1 MASPD
6 SIHDQSAS
14 SVAESG
20 RTEKSK
26 LAHVAGNQQRLDVAH
41 PIYGIVPVSF
51 GPSVRFRTALVLTP
65 VAATALRQ

>member
-1 MASPD
+1 MPSPD

-14 SVAESG
+14 SVVESG

-26 LAHVAGNQQRLDVAH
+26 LAHVDSNPQRSDVAY

-51 GPSVRFRTALVLTP
+51 GLSVRFRTALVLTP
-65 VAATALRQ
+65 DG